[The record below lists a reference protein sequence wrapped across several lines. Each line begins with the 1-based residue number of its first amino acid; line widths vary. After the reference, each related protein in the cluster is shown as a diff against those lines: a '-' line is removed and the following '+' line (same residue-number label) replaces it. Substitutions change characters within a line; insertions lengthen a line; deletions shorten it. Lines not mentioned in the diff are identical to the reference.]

1 MPSHGCLRTNDSCR
15 VWHYNSGMGW
25 RAWPFW
31 LASRGTRRSSAF
43 LGSQPLSNNI
53 PFHNMSTSLLLNII
67 AIAISTAALC
77 VSILI
82 AIRQIT
88 IMRQS
93 NQMPIFI
100 NLEQEFRSE
109 RFQRAELYVLRKL
122 KDKDAVKG
130 VQALPD
136 EARLAVTL
144 MSSYFGV
151 LGSLV
156 IYGIV
161 SERQAV
167 AALGY
172 RADQL
177 WRKLEPFIL
186 AERRIRGD
194 DDHAKFF
201 EDFICRV
208 RAHWPPEKSY
218 SIPVRRLG
226 DLGGRI

>member
-1 MPSHGCLRTNDSCR
+1 M
-15 VWHYNSGMGW
+15 
-25 RAWPFW
+25 
-31 LASRGTRRSSAF
+31 
-43 LGSQPLSNNI
+43 I
-53 PFHNMSTSLLLNII
+53 LNIT
-67 AIAISTAALC
+67 AVAISTAALC

-100 NLEQEFRSE
+100 DLEQEFRSE
-109 RFQRAELYVLRKL
+109 QFQRAELYVLRKL

-151 LGSLV
+151 LGSLI

-161 SERQAV
+161 GERQAV

-208 RAHWPPEKSY
+208 RGHWPPEKSY
-218 SIPVRRLG
+218 NIPVRRLG
-226 DLGGRI
+226 DVGDPVADDRKHARPSDG

>member
-1 MPSHGCLRTNDSCR
+1 
-15 VWHYNSGMGW
+15 
-25 RAWPFW
+25 
-31 LASRGTRRSSAF
+31 
-43 LGSQPLSNNI
+43 
-53 PFHNMSTSLLLNII
+53 MSTSLLLNII
-67 AIAISTAALC
+67 AVAISTAALC
-77 VSILI
+77 VSVLV

-122 KDKDAVKG
+122 KDKDSVKG

-144 MSSYFGV
+144 ISSYFGV

-161 SERQAV
+161 RERQAV

-194 DDHAKFF
+194 GDHAKFF

-208 RAHWPPEKSY
+208 RTHWPPEKSY
-218 SIPVRRLG
+218 SIPVQRLS
-226 DLGGRI
+226 DLGTESKRTGYGVGQPERWSSAAARRPRTARRHDSQ

>member
-1 MPSHGCLRTNDSCR
+1 
-15 VWHYNSGMGW
+15 
-25 RAWPFW
+25 
-31 LASRGTRRSSAF
+31 
-43 LGSQPLSNNI
+43 
-53 PFHNMSTSLLLNII
+53 MSTSLLLNII
-67 AIAISTAALC
+67 AVAISTAALG
-77 VSILI
+77 VSISV
-82 AIRQIT
+82 AIRQIV

-93 NQMPIFI
+93 NQMPVFI
-100 NLEQEFRSE
+100 DLEQEFRSE
-109 RFQRAELYVLRKL
+109 RFQRAELYVMRKL

-136 EARLAVTL
+136 EARLAVSLT
-144 MSSYFGV
+144 SSYFGV

-172 RADQL
+172 RADRL
-177 WRKLEPFIL
+177 WRKLESFIF

-194 DDHAKFF
+194 NDHAKFF

-208 RAHWPPEKSY
+208 RANWPPEKSY
-218 SIPVRRLG
+218 NIPVRRLS
-226 DLGGRI
+226 DLGDRT

>member
-1 MPSHGCLRTNDSCR
+1 
-15 VWHYNSGMGW
+15 
-25 RAWPFW
+25 
-31 LASRGTRRSSAF
+31 
-43 LGSQPLSNNI
+43 
-53 PFHNMSTSLLLNII
+53 MSTSLLLNII

-167 AALGY
+167 AALG
-172 RADQL
+172 
-177 WRKLEPFIL
+177 
-186 AERRIRGD
+186 
-194 DDHAKFF
+194 
-201 EDFICRV
+201 
-208 RAHWPPEKSY
+208 
-218 SIPVRRLG
+218 
-226 DLGGRI
+226 